1 MSAAD
6 QKYTIAVIGG
16 TGKEGYG
23 LALRWANAGHRVI
36 VGSRT
41 EDKAQDAAG
50 KINETLGRDAASG
63 AANPDA
69 ASKADII
76 VLAVPFSAQQATA
89 EDVRASLD
97 GKILIDVTVPLK
109 PPKVSRVSLPD
120 GRSAVEALQEK
131 LGDAVKVVSAFQNV
145 SAHHLTQLD
154 HSIDCD
160 VLVCSDDRDA
170 ADLVVGLTEEIGL
183 NAWNAGVL
191 ANSVVAESLTS
202 VLIALNQRY
211 KVPGSGIRITGITK

>member
-41 EDKAQDAAG
+41 EDKAQAAAG
-50 KINETLGRDAASG
+50 TINETLGRTAAAG

-69 ASKADII
+69 ASRADII

-89 EDVRASLD
+89 QDIRASLD

-109 PPKVSRVSLPD
+109 PPKVNRVSLPD

-131 LGDAVKVVSAFQNV
+131 LGGTVKVVSAFQNV

-160 VLVCSDDRDA
+160 VLVCSDDKDA

>member
-1 MSAAD
+1 MS
-6 QKYTIAVIGG
+6 QTIAVIGG

-23 LALRWANAGHRVI
+23 LALRWANAGHHVI